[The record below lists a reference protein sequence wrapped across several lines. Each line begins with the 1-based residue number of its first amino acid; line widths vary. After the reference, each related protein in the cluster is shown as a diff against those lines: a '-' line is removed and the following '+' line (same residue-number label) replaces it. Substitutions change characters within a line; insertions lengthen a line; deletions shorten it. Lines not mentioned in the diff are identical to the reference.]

1 MTLQSIIFFG
11 FIRIPVFSWTGISWV
26 PSVTTQGRSDSFWF
40 VNLAIRQQLFS
51 PHLQSTLSF
60 RDIFN
65 SARYR
70 SDIETANLQSYTDS
84 TEIPVITLT
93 ISYTFMTSSAI
104 HRVHETTAIYLKG
117 SNTKRRCMVYRHIRI
132 RF

>member
-1 MTLQSIIFFG
+1 MTLQSITFFG
-11 FIRIPVFSWTGISWV
+11 FIRIPVFSWTGISWG

-65 SARYR
+65 SARYK
-70 SDIETANLQSYTDS
+70 SDIETANLQSITR
-84 TEIPVITLT
+84 IQPKFPVITLT
-93 ISYTFMTSSAI
+93 ISYTFNDFKRNSQSSRDNRDLFEGVK
-104 HRVHETTAIYLKG
+104 H
-117 SNTKRRCMVYRHIRI
+117 
-132 RF
+132 